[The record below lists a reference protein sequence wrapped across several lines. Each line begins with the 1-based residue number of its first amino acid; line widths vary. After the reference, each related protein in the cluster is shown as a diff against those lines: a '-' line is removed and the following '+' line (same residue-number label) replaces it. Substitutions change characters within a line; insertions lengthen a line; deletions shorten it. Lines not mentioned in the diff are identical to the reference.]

1 MGCVSI
7 LFKPGIL
14 VRDKCT
20 GMQEPGT
27 RNSTRRKKLKPLL
40 MVMMTP
46 PVTTA
51 VQIIP
56 DHLPVQAIPVRLSR
70 VQSYTVSVQR
80 VELTAVTS
88 HIPNKRN
95 IHQGIVVD
103 LIPATAAS
111 ILARPPHVQVC

>member
-1 MGCVSI
+1 M
-7 LFKPGIL
+7 
-14 VRDKCT
+14 
-20 GMQEPGT
+20 GMQGPGT

-40 MVMMTP
+40 MVATTP

-56 DHLPVQAIPVRLSR
+56 DHPVTPVQAIPVSFRR
-70 VQSYTVSVQR
+70 VQSNTVSVQR

-95 IHQGIVVD
+95 ILQGIVVV
-103 LIPATAAS
+103 LTPATAAS
-111 ILARPPHVQVC
+111 ILARPPHLQVC

>member
-1 MGCVSI
+1 M
-7 LFKPGIL
+7 
-14 VRDKCT
+14 
-20 GMQEPGT
+20 GMQGPGT

-46 PVTTA
+46 PVTA

-56 DHLPVQAIPVRLSR
+56 DHLQVQAIPVRLSR
-70 VQSYTVSVQR
+70 VQSNTVSVQR

-111 ILARPPHVQVC
+111 ILARPPHLQVC